1 MIYAIEGQF
10 ERDFN
15 FVDYFGHLLQILVSD
30 SKANIP
36 YSVGILLFFPT
47 IPLNLSNASKEK
59 KTGKK
64 KIKEKFDYNGNLM
77 YVL

>member
-1 MIYAIEGQF
+1 MFHAIEGQF
-10 ERDFN
+10 GRVFN

-36 YSVGILLFFPT
+36 YSVGILLFPT

>member
-10 ERDFN
+10 GRDFN
-15 FVDYFGHLLQILVSD
+15 FVDYFGHLRQILVSD

-36 YSVGILLFFPT
+36 YSVGILLFFPDNSFEFVKC
-47 IPLNLSNASKEK
+47 LQR